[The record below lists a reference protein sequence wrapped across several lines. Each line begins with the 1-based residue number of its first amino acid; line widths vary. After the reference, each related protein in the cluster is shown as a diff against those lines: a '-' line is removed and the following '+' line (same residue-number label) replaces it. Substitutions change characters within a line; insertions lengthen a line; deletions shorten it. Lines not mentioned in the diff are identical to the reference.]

1 VISEG
6 TLPAYLRSLLTTD
19 LPDGWLYLPQ
29 GELAETT
36 VCLFIPSEDVDE
48 DEDATGA
55 KATELGFPIE
65 GLDNQSMQDVARCAV
80 RLDPH
85 ASDALL
91 VRAFAYYH
99 RFDAFLPSI
108 DAPDPPAPEQ
118 ALLKMD
124 RDFYDSIGAES
135 SEMRC
140 RREGCHRGTVNL
152 SVFCRKHHFEN
163 VKLRPC
169 PFE

>member
-29 GELAETT
+29 GELVETT
-36 VCLFIPSEDVDE
+36 VCLFIPSDDVDE
-48 DEDATGA
+48 HEDATAA

-65 GLDNQSMQDVARCAV
+65 GLDNQTMQDVALGAV

-85 ASDALL
+85 ASDTLL

-108 DAPDPPAPEQ
+108 DAPDPAAPEQ
-118 ALLKMD
+118 ALWKMD
-124 RDFYDSIGAES
+124 RDFYDSLGAES
-135 SEMRC
+135 LEMRC
-140 RREGCHRGTVNL
+140 RRAGCDRGTVPL
-152 SVFCRKHHFEN
+152 SAFCRKHHFEN
-163 VKLRPC
+163 VRLRPC